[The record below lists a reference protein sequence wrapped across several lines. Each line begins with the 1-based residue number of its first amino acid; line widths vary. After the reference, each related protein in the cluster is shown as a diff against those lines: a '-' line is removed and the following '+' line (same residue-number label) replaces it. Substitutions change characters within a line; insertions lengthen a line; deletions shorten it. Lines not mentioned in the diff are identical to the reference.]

1 MIKHSDLIYIF
12 RIVPVLFLMTLY
24 VLTLSGCEADKKENH
39 KRITEQDSTNE
50 NKKSTVIQKT
60 KYTLSDFYSDDKGLE
75 YKTDSV
81 FNALTPKERVSQMII
96 ACGGSSG
103 KSNKEIV
110 ALIRNRKLGGLL
122 VMGGSKEQYKA
133 LIDDC
138 RSTAQNSGSLPL
150 IFSADAEPSL
160 INLKI
165 SGLEKFPQTS
175 SIKTSEQSE
184 ETALKITNVL
194 KQIGINQNF
203 APVCDLSLNREIIG
217 NRSYGSNTTK
227 VERLAAAFSISTQ
240 KNEVIATAKH
250 FPGHGNVNGDSHNE
264 LVYIDGE
271 LKELEVFEHLIKSG
285 VISVMVG
292 HIAIRNNPEY
302 STDGLPSTLSEK
314 IVTGLLKKKLGFKG
328 LVVTDAMNMKAVSV
342 FGSPSLKAIE
352 AGCDMILMPSN
363 EEKLISAVISQ
374 ISNNKL
380 FEASVY
386 ASVRKIIRV
395 KICLGL
401 L

>member
-1 MIKHSDLIYIF
+1 
-12 RIVPVLFLMTLY
+12 MTLY
-24 VLTLSGCEADKKENH
+24 VLTLSGCEADKKEND
-39 KRITEQDSTNE
+39 KRITVQDNTNE
-50 NKKSTVIQKT
+50 KNKSTVFQKT

-96 ACGGSSG
+96 ACGGTSG

-133 LIDDC
+133 LVDDC
-138 RSTAQNSGSLPL
+138 KITAQNSGSLPL

-175 SIKTSEQSE
+175 SLKTSEQSE

-217 NRSYGSNTTK
+217 NRSYGNNTTK

-271 LKELEVFEHLIKSG
+271 LKELKVFEHLIESG

-363 EEKLISAVISQ
+363 EEKLISAVITQ
-374 ISNNKL
+374 IGNDKL

-401 L
+401 I